1 MPIKEA
7 AAILINVF
15 ILTLFCVFKGVLCIF
30 LFVGISHIVGD
41 IGCTDGQAGHTD

>member
-7 AAILINVF
+7 AANLINVF

-30 LFVGISHIVGD
+30 LFISISHIVGD
-41 IGCTDGQAGHTD
+41 IGCADGQSGHTD